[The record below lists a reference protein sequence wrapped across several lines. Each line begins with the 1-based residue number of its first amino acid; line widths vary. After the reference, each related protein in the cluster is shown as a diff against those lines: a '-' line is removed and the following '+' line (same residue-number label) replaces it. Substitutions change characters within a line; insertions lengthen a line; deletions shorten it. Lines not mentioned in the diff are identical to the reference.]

1 MEILGLWTSDMLAKS
16 ETFLAIS
23 RGHARGYEHK
33 NVESANQDRDVA
45 EILRRAR
52 EPQFIRGRPVILGS
66 AGQMKV
72 QDEELENLLA
82 VLAQKY
88 GTTVATLR
96 AEARTKYCATFADKY
111 ALPWSLAR
119 RLTQY
124 VCA

>member
-1 MEILGLWTSDMLAKS
+1 VRARDGHER
-16 ETFLAIS
+16 ETNS
-23 RGHARGYEHK
+23 SPNQGHG
-33 NVESANQDRDVA
+33 VA
-45 EILRRAR
+45 EIPGLAITHHDKRNRNRRHWG
-52 EPQFIRGRPVILGS
+52 ID
-66 AGQMKV
+66 QMKV
-72 QDEELENLLA
+72 TDNELEDLLT
-82 VLAQKY
+82 VLAAKH